1 MISAVPSD
9 VLWWAVTFIIVMA
22 GFLAASAE

>member
-1 MISAVPSD
+1 MISVIPTD
-9 VLWWAVTFIIVMA
+9 LLWWAATFIMLMA